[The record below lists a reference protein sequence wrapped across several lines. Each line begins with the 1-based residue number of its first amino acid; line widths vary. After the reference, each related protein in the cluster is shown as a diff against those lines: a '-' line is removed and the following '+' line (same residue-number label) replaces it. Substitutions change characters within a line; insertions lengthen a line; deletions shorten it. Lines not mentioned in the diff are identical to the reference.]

1 MFDCNTPASK
11 CISMAIEERVLTDEW
26 QKNGICIK
34 EIYTFHLP
42 FDEIQNCE
50 PS

>member
-1 MFDCNTPASK
+1 MFDCNTPGSK
-11 CISMAIEERVLTDEW
+11 FISMTIEEGVLTDEW
-26 QKNGICIK
+26 QKNRICIK
-34 EIYTFHLP
+34 EIYAFHLH